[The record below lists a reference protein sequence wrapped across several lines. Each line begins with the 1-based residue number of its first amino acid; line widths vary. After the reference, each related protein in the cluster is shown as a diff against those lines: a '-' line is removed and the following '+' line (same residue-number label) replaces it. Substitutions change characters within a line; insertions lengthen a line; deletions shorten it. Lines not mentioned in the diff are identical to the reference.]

1 MLSQVAK
8 MALIGHNTV
17 FSDIG
22 SNIGNHSVYFGH
34 ILGVQTVVSCEP
46 QPHVYKT
53 LQRNLKLNGLATKN
67 AFNVM
72 LGDTSGRGKVA
83 RFDKQNHGTTQ
94 LKATADGPFEMVTLD
109 ALTAR
114 YAMIG
119 FLKLD
124 VEGFE
129 ALVPAGAKR
138 ILSVDRPHIWVELAI
153 GEDNMKAARARL
165 EAHNYTEQ
173 AQLSRTDFIFSPR

>member
-8 MALIGHNTV
+8 MALIGHNTAV
-17 FSDIG
+17 CDIG
-22 SNIGNHSVYFGH
+22 ANIGNHSVYFGH
-34 ILGVQTVVSCEP
+34 ILGAQTVVSCEP
-46 QPHVYKT
+46 QPNVYKT
-53 LQRNLKLNGLATKN
+53 LRRNLKLNGLATKN

-72 LGDTSGRGKVA
+72 LSNTSGRGKVA
-83 RFDKQNHGTTQ
+83 RFDKQSHGATQ
-94 LKATADGPFEMVTLD
+94 RQGCDGPFEMVTLD

-114 YAMIG
+114 YGMIG

-129 ALVPAGAKR
+129 ASVLAGAER

>member
-1 MLSQVAK
+1 
-8 MALIGHNTV
+8 
-17 FSDIG
+17 
-22 SNIGNHSVYFGH
+22 
-34 ILGVQTVVSCEP
+34 
-46 QPHVYKT
+46 
-53 LQRNLKLNGLATKN
+53 
-67 AFNVM
+67 
-72 LGDTSGRGKVA
+72 
-83 RFDKQNHGTTQ
+83 
-94 LKATADGPFEMVTLD
+94 MVTLD

-114 YAMIG
+114 YGMIG

-129 ALVPAGAKR
+129 ASVLAGAEH
-138 ILSVDRPHIWVELAI
+138 ILSVDRPHIWVELAF

>member
-1 MLSQVAK
+1 M
-8 MALIGHNTV
+8 
-17 FSDIG
+17 
-22 SNIGNHSVYFGH
+22 
-34 ILGVQTVVSCEP
+34 
-46 QPHVYKT
+46 
-53 LQRNLKLNGLATKN
+53 TK
-67 AFNVM
+67 
-72 LGDTSGRGKVA
+72 K
-83 RFDKQNHGTTQ
+83 NHGATQ

-165 EAHNYTEQ
+165 EAHNYTEP
-173 AQLSRTDFIFSPR
+173 ARLSRTDFIFHHVSQMRPQKFSLW